1 MSARRNSPRID
12 QLGTAGATLARAA
25 MNRMPSAPAQS
36 EMRGMETSAAATI
49 LAAEQRGQAQKRA
62 KASSKEDLF
71 DFQLRSYDLPPFER
85 QFKFAESV
93 GRKFRADFSN
103 QRYMLMIEIEGLIVQ
118 RVHIATIVNGRV
130 VKTTP
135 ELICRGRHAS
145 ISGFRDDCEKYAIAG
160 QLGWT
165 VLRFEQSQVKDGTAI
180 EHTQRVLASKGWSR

>member
-1 MSARRNSPRID
+1 MTARRNSPRID
-12 QLGTAGATLARAA
+12 QLGNAGAVRARFAL
-25 MNRMPSAPAQS
+25 NRMPPAPKQDV
-36 EMRGMETSAAATI
+36 MPGMETSEAASI
-49 LAAEQRGQAQKRA
+49 LMNEQRRTAAKRA

-71 DFQLRSYDLPPFER
+71 DFQLRSYGLPPFVR
-85 QFKFAESV
+85 QFPFAESV

-103 QRYMLMIEIEGLIVQ
+103 QRYMLMIEIEGLVVQ

-145 ISGFRDDCEKYAIAG
+145 IGGFKEDCEKYAIAG

-165 VLRFEQSQVKDGTAI
+165 VLRFEQSQVKDGTAM
-180 EHTQRVLASKGWSR
+180 EFTQRVLAAKGWTR